1 MMASLADTAS
11 PRHDLPLET
20 PQSLVPGQ
28 EQAQEEGD
36 KHSMEEKNQS
46 AGGEIDYE
54 KMENQQIGVTRIETL
69 WRHFGDNKPVLS
81 ALGLSI
87 FRKFLQSSG

>member
-1 MMASLADTAS
+1 MASLADTAS
-11 PRHDLPLET
+11 PGYNLRLGT
-20 PQSLVPGQ
+20 PQALVPEL

-87 FRKFLQSSG
+87 FRESLHFSR

>member
-1 MMASLADTAS
+1 MASLADTAS

-28 EQAQEEGD
+28 EQTREEGD
-36 KHSMEEKNQS
+36 KHSMEEKNQRAS
-46 AGGEIDYE
+46 GEIDYE

-87 FRKFLQSSG
+87 FRESLQFSG

>member
-1 MMASLADTAS
+1 MASLADTAS
-11 PRHDLPLET
+11 PGYNLRLET
-20 PQSLVPGQ
+20 SQALVPEL
-28 EQAQEEGD
+28 EQSQEEGD

-69 WRHFGDNKPVLS
+69 WRHFGDNKHVLS

-87 FRKFLQSSG
+87 FRESLHFSR